1 MVRILAY
8 LIEKNYV
15 FKHICIVK
23 NINFACLKIKV
34 NKKEYFMRKTIYV
47 LLLLVFAAQGFA
59 VPASPYPIKVMQS
72 DGNTLTILKCGDEWF
87 HYNTTEDGYPLVVNA
102 KGDYEYAILRNNV
115 LVSTGVV
122 AHQNRGTEERAF
134 LKKMDSERISSEAEA
149 AARVAI
155 RQKLG
160 DTEHHRVPNPLFG
173 KRKGLVILV
182 NFKDVKFK
190 STTAKADFT
199 ALLNERGYSKNGATG
214 SANDYFRADGDRCL

>member
-1 MVRILAY
+1 MVRILTN

-87 HYNTTEDGYPLVVNA
+87 HCREIG
-102 KGDYEYAILRNNV
+102 R
-115 LVSTGVV
+115 
-122 AHQNRGTEERAF
+122 AH
-134 LKKMDSERISSEAEA
+134 
-149 AARVAI
+149 V
-155 RQKLG
+155 
-160 DTEHHRVPNPLFG
+160 
-173 KRKGLVILV
+173 
-182 NFKDVKFK
+182 
-190 STTAKADFT
+190 
-199 ALLNERGYSKNGATG
+199 
-214 SANDYFRADGDRCL
+214 